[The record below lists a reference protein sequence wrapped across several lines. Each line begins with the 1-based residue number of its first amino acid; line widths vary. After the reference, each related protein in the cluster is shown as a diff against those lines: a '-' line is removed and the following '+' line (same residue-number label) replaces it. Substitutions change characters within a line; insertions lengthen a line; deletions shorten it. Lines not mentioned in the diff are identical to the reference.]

1 MLARAVYEMTGW
13 QAAPDHV
20 FQPEILF
27 GQDLSMRAYV
37 SFLLVPFLFLLAG
50 CGNLVTPDMSERG
63 AIAPILTSEEAFDD
77 QTFAKPQEARVTH
90 IDLDLTMDFDAQTIG
105 GTATLDVLAADG
117 ASEIILDSNGLRVSA
132 VTDEAGNALTFAL
145 GETVEGKGEPLNI
158 QLPAERLERDAD
170 LAEGDLAATHRIIVE
185 YVSAPEAEALQWLS
199 PEQTAG
205 GVHQFLFSQGQAIN
219 NRTWI
224 PTQDSP
230 GIRQTWEATISAP
243 EPLNVVMSG
252 VLQGDPVQEDG
263 DRRDFRFVM
272 NNAVPPYLIA
282 IAAGNIEFR
291 ELGPRS
297 GVWAEPEVIEAAA
310 QEVGDTEE
318 MIDAGIALFGDYRWG
333 RYDMIVLPPAFPY
346 GGMEN
351 PVMTFLTPTFIAGD
365 RSNNGLVAHELAHS
379 WSGNLT
385 TYSSWRDG
393 WLNEGVTSYF
403 ENRIVEAVYGKDR
416 AEQEYALSYAGLV
429 GGIND
434 VGADDPSTA
443 MRTPDAISPFAT
455 RGFAIYDKGTVF
467 LRTVENII
475 GREEFDAWL
484 TQWFD
489 THAFEPVTSEMFL
502 ADLRE
507 KLIGDDTDLE
517 DRLMLNEWVYG
528 TGLPENAWKPDAE
541 AFAEV
546 DGAVAAYAGA
556 GTLPDTDTW
565 TGWTAAEQRRFLEEL
580 PQALSSEQL
589 AALDTTLGL
598 SQTANNE
605 VLFLWLEAALRNEY
619 DPAVPQAE
627 RFLATVGRNKFVSP
641 LFTAL
646 NDTAWGKPIAQRIYA
661 ETRGSYHAY
670 TRGNVDET
678 LQYEAT

>member
-1 MLARAVYEMTGW
+1 
-13 QAAPDHV
+13 
-20 FQPEILF
+20 
-27 GQDLSMRAYV
+27 MRAFV
-37 SFLLVPFLFLLAG
+37 SFLMLPFVFLLAG
-50 CGNLVTPDMSERG
+50 CGDVVSQDTAQRG
-63 AIAPILTSEEAFDD
+63 KIAPILTSEEAFDD
-77 QTFAKPQEARVTH
+77 QTFAKPKEARVTH
-90 IDLDLTMDFDAQTIG
+90 IDLDLAMDFDAKTIG
-105 GTATLDVLAADG
+105 GTATLDVLAADE
-117 ASEIILDSNGLRVSA
+117 ADSIILDSNGLRVSA
-132 VTDEAGNALTFAL
+132 VTDEAGNALEFGL
-145 GETVEGKGEPLNI
+145 GETVEGKGEPLTI
-158 QLPAERLERDAD
+158 ELPAQKLEREAD
-170 LAEGDLAATHRIIVE
+170 LGEGDLAPTHRIVVE

-205 GVHQFLFSQGQAIN
+205 GEHPFIFSQGQAIN

-252 VLQGDPVQEDG
+252 VVQGDPKEEG
-263 DRRDFRFVM
+263 NRRDFRFVM
-272 NNAVPPYLIA
+272 NNPVPPYLIA

-403 ENRIVEAVYGKDR
+403 ENRIVEEVYGKER

-429 GGIND
+429 SGIED
-434 VGADDPSTA
+434 AGADNPATA
-443 MRTPDAISPFAT
+443 MRSPDGISPFDT
-455 RGFAIYDKGTVF
+455 KGFAIYDKGTVF

-475 GREEFDAWL
+475 GREKFDAWL

-489 THAFEPVTSEMFL
+489 SHAFEPVTSEMFL

-507 KLIGDDTDLE
+507 KLIGDDAELE
-517 DRLMLNEWVYG
+517 ERLMLNEWVYG
-528 TGLPENAWKPDAE
+528 TGLPENAWKPDDA

-546 DGAVAAYAGA
+546 DSAVAAYASDA
-556 GTLPDTDTW
+556 TLPDVDAW
-565 TGWTAAEQRRFLEEL
+565 RGWTAAEQRRFLEEL
-580 PQALSSEQL
+580 PQELSNEQL
-589 AALDTTLGL
+589 SALDTALGL
-598 SQTANNE
+598 SQTENNE
-605 VLFLWLEAALRNEY
+605 VLFLWLEAALRNEF

-627 RFLATVGRNKFVSP
+627 RFLARVGRNKFVSP
-641 LFTAL
+641 LFSAL

-661 ETRGSYHAY
+661 KTRSSYHAY
-670 TRGNVDET
+670 TRGNVDDT
-678 LQYEAT
+678 LQYEKPA

>member
-1 MLARAVYEMTGW
+1 
-13 QAAPDHV
+13 
-20 FQPEILF
+20 
-27 GQDLSMRAYV
+27 MRAYV
-37 SFLLVPFLFLLAG
+37 PFLVLPFLFLLAS
-50 CGNLVTPDMSERG
+50 CADLISQDTAQRG
-63 AIAPILTSEEAFDD
+63 KIAPILTSEQAFDD

-90 IDLDLTMDFDAQTIG
+90 IDLDLAMDFDAKTIA
-105 GTATLDVLAADG
+105 GTATLDVLAADE

-132 VTDEAGNALTFAL
+132 VADEAGNALEYTL
-145 GETVEGKGEPLNI
+145 GESVEGKGEPLTI
-158 QLPAERLERDAD
+158 ALPAQKLERGAD
-170 LAEGDLAATHRIIVE
+170 LADGELAPTHRIVVE
-185 YVSAPEAEALQWLS
+185 YVSAPDAEALQWLT
-199 PEQTAG
+199 PQQTAG
-205 GVHQFLFSQGQAIN
+205 GEHPFLFSQGQAIN

-230 GIRQTWEATISAP
+230 GIRQTWEATVSAP
-243 EPLNVVMSG
+243 QPLNVVMSG
-252 VLQGDPVQEDG
+252 VVQGEPQADGEDA
-263 DRRDFRFVM
+263 RTFRFVM

-318 MIDAGIALFGDYRWG
+318 MIDAGIALFGEYRWG

-403 ENRIVEAVYGKDR
+403 ENRIVEAVYGKPR
-416 AEQEYALSYAGLV
+416 AEQEYALSYAALV
-429 GGIND
+429 GGID
-434 VGADDPSTA
+434 EAGADNPATA
-443 MRTPDAISPFAT
+443 MRTPDTISPFDT
-455 RGFAIYDKGTVF
+455 KGFAIYDKGTVF

-475 GREEFDAWL
+475 GREKFDAWL

-489 THAFEPVTSEMFL
+489 AHAFEPVTSEMFL
-502 ADLRE
+502 ADLRA
-507 KLIGDDTDLE
+507 KLIDGDAELE
-517 DRLMLNEWVYG
+517 EQLMLDEWVYG
-528 TGLPENAWKPDAE
+528 TGLPQNAWKPDAK

-546 DGAVAAYAGA
+546 DSAVADYANEGA
-556 GTLPDTDTW
+556 LPNGDVW
-565 TGWTAAEQRRFLEEL
+565 RGWTAAEQRRFLEEL
-580 PQALSSEQL
+580 PKDLSGEQL
-589 AALDTTLGL
+589 AALDKSLGL
-598 SQTANNE
+598 SQTNNNE

-619 DPAVPQAE
+619 DPAVAQAE
-627 RFLATVGRNKFVSP
+627 GFLARVGRNKFVSP
-641 LFTAL
+641 LFSAL
-646 NDTAWGKPIAQRIYA
+646 NDTDWGKPIARRIYA
-661 ETRGSYHAY
+661 DTRSGYHSY
-670 TRGNVDET
+670 TRGNVDEM
-678 LQYEAT
+678 LQYEEPA

>member
-1 MLARAVYEMTGW
+1 M
-13 QAAPDHV
+13 
-20 FQPEILF
+20 
-27 GQDLSMRAYV
+27 
-37 SFLLVPFLFLLAG
+37 LAG
-50 CGNLVTPDMSERG
+50 CGDLFSQDTGQRG
-63 AIAPILTSEEAFDD
+63 KIAPILTSEEAFDD
-77 QTFAKPQEARVTH
+77 QTFAKPEEARVTH
-90 IDLDLTMDFDAQTIG
+90 IDLDLAIDFDAKTIG
-105 GTATLDVLAADG
+105 GKATLDILAADT
-117 ASEIILDSNGLRVSA
+117 ANEITLDSNGLVVSA
-132 VTDEAGNALTFAL
+132 VTDQAGNALSFEL
-145 GETVEGKGEPLNI
+145 GKTVEGKGEPLAI
-158 QLPAERLERDAD
+158 ELPATKLERDAEF
-170 LAEGDLAATHRIIVE
+170 AEGGLAPTHRILIE
-185 YVSAPEAEALQWLS
+185 YMSAPEADALQWLS

-205 GVHQFLFSQGQAIN
+205 GEHPFLFSQGQAIN

-230 GIRQTWEATISAP
+230 GIRQTWQASVSAP

-252 VLQGDPVQEDG
+252 VLQGDPEPEDG
-263 DRRDFRFVM
+263 NRRDFRFVM

-403 ENRIVEAVYGKDR
+403 ENRIVEAVYGKQR
-416 AEQEYALSYAGLV
+416 AEQEYALSYAGLIE
-429 GGIND
+429 GINE

-443 MRTPDAISPFAT
+443 MRTPPEISPFDT

-467 LRTVENII
+467 LRTVENIL
-475 GREEFDAWL
+475 GREKFDAWL

-489 THAFEPVTSEMFL
+489 AHAFEPVTSEMFL

-507 KLIGDDTDLE
+507 KLIGDDTELE
-517 DRLMLNEWVYG
+517 ARLMLDEWVYG
-528 TGLPENAWKPDAE
+528 TGLPTNAWKPDTE
-541 AFAEV
+541 AFADV
-546 DGAVAAYAGA
+546 DSAVAAYAKT
-556 GTLPDTDTW
+556 GTLPGLDTW
-565 TGWTAAEQRRFLEEL
+565 RAWTAAEQRRFLEEL
-580 PQALSSEQL
+580 PEKLSNEEL
-589 AALDTTLGL
+589 AALDGTLGL
-598 SQTANNE
+598 SKTGNNE

-619 DPAVPQAE
+619 EPGVAQAE

-646 NDTAWGKPIAQRIYA
+646 NETDWGKPIARRIYA
-661 ETRGSYHAY
+661 ETRSSYHAY
-670 TRGNVDET
+670 TRDSVDKA
-678 LQYEAT
+678 LQYKAPSE

>member
-1 MLARAVYEMTGW
+1 
-13 QAAPDHV
+13 
-20 FQPEILF
+20 
-27 GQDLSMRAYV
+27 MRAFIQV
-37 SFLLVPFLFLLAG
+37 LLLPCLFLIAG
-50 CGNLVTPDMSERG
+50 CGDLISSDTGTRG
-63 AIAPILTSEEAFDD
+63 PIAPILTSKEAFDD

-90 IDLDLTMDFDAQTIG
+90 LDLDLAVDFEAKTIG
-105 GTATLDVLAADG
+105 GTAVLDVLASQNAE
-117 ASEIILDSNGLRVSA
+117 EIILDSNGLRISA
-132 VTDEAGNALTFAL
+132 VTDEAGNDLAFAL
-145 GETVEGKGEPLNI
+145 GDTVEGKGEPLTI
-158 QLPAERLERDAD
+158 QLPAQTLERDAS
-170 LAEGDLAATHRIIVE
+170 LAEGELAPTHRITIE
-185 YVSAPEAEALQWLS
+185 YMSAPQAEALQWLS

-205 GVHQFLFSQGQAIN
+205 GEYPFLFSQGQAIN

-252 VLQGDPVQEDG
+252 VVQGDPQEEEG
-263 DRRDFRFVM
+263 SRRAFSFVM

-310 QEVGDTEE
+310 QEVGDTEAL
-318 MIDAGIALFGDYRWG
+318 IDAGIALFGDYRWG

-403 ENRIVEAVYGKDR
+403 ENRIVEEVYGKKR

-429 GGIND
+429 EGIENA
-434 VGADDPSTA
+434 GADNPATA
-443 MRTPDAISPFAT
+443 MRTPDEISPFAT
-455 RGFAIYDKGTVF
+455 RGFAIYDKGTIF

-475 GREEFDAWL
+475 GRETFDAWL

-489 THAFEPVTSEMFL
+489 SHAFQPVTSEMFL

-507 KLIGDDTDLE
+507 KLIKGDAELE
-517 DRLMLNEWVYG
+517 EQLMLDEWVYG
-528 TGLPENAWKPDAE
+528 TGLPANASKPDPQ

-546 DGAVAAYAGA
+546 DNAVAAYANA
-556 GTLPDTDTW
+556 GTLPEGDVW
-565 TGWTAAEQRRFLEEL
+565 RGWTAAEQRRFLEEL
-580 PQALSSEQL
+580 PDELSAEQL
-589 AALDTTLGL
+589 AALDNSLGL
-598 SQTANNE
+598 SQSANNE
-605 VLFLWLEAALRNEY
+605 VLFLWLEAALRNQY

-627 RFLATVGRNKFVSP
+627 RFLAKVGRNKFVSP

-646 NDTAWGKPIAQRIYA
+646 NDTAWGKPIAERIYA
-661 ETRGSYHAY
+661 KTRSGYHAY
-670 TRGNVDET
+670 TRSNVDAT
-678 LQYEAT
+678 LQYEEPA

>member
-1 MLARAVYEMTGW
+1 M
-13 QAAPDHV
+13 
-20 FQPEILF
+20 
-27 GQDLSMRAYV
+27 
-37 SFLLVPFLFLLAG
+37 
-50 CGNLVTPDMSERG
+50 
-63 AIAPILTSEEAFDD
+63 TSEEASDD

-90 IDLDLTMDFDAQTIG
+90 IDLNLAMDFDANTIG
-105 GTATLDVLAADG
+105 GTATLDILAAAE

-132 VTDEAGNALTFAL
+132 VTDEAGNALKFNL
-145 GETVEGKGEPLNI
+145 GETAEGKGEPLTI
-158 QLPAERLERDAD
+158 QLPAQKLERNSELTEGE
-170 LAEGDLAATHRIIVE
+170 LAPTHRIVVE
-185 YVSAPEAEALQWLS
+185 YMSAPEAEALQWLG

-205 GVHQFLFSQGQAIN
+205 GEHPFLFSQGQAIN

-252 VLQGDPVQEDG
+252 VLQGDPEAEDG
-263 DRRDFRFVM
+263 NRRDFRFVM

-310 QEVGDTEE
+310 QEVGDTEA

-403 ENRIVEAVYGKDR
+403 ENRIVEEVYGKER

-429 GGIND
+429 GGID
-434 VGADDPSTA
+434 DSGADNPATA
-443 MRTPDAISPFAT
+443 MRTPDTISPFDT
-455 RGFAIYDKGTVF
+455 SGFAIYDKGTVF

-475 GREEFDAWL
+475 GREKFDAWL

-489 THAFEPVTSEMFL
+489 SHAFEPVTSEMFL
-502 ADLRE
+502 ADLRA
-507 KLIGDDTDLE
+507 KLIGDDDELE
-517 DRLMLNEWVYG
+517 NRLMLDEWVYG
-528 TGLPENAWKPDAE
+528 TGLPENAWKPDSE

-546 DGAVAAYAGA
+546 DGAISAYAGA
-556 GTLPDTDTW
+556 GTLPDADAW
-565 TGWTAAEQRRFLEEL
+565 RGWTAAEQRRFLDEIPQEL
-580 PQALSSEQL
+580 SGEQL
-589 AALDTTLGL
+589 LALDTTLGL

-605 VLFLWLEAALRNEY
+605 VLFLWLEAALSNEY

-627 RFLATVGRNKFVSP
+627 RFLARVGRNKFVSP

-646 NDTAWGKPIAQRIYA
+646 NETDWGKPIAQRIYA
-661 ETRGSYHAY
+661 ETRSGYHAY

-678 LQYEAT
+678 LQYEAPS

>member
-1 MLARAVYEMTGW
+1 
-13 QAAPDHV
+13 
-20 FQPEILF
+20 
-27 GQDLSMRAYV
+27 MRAFV
-37 SFLLVPFLFLLAG
+37 SFLVLPFLFLLAG
-50 CGNLVTPDMSERG
+50 CGDLISQDAGKRG
-63 AIAPILTSEEAFDD
+63 AIAPILTSDEAFDD

-90 IDLDLTMDFDAQTIG
+90 IDLDLAMDFDAKTIA

-117 ASEIILDSNGLRVSA
+117 ASEIVLDSNGLRVSG
-132 VTDEAGNALTFAL
+132 VTDEAGNALSFEL
-145 GETVEGKGEPLNI
+145 GETVEGKGEPLTI
-158 QLPAERLERDAD
+158 QLPAQKLERGAD
-170 LAEGDLAATHRIIVE
+170 LAQGVLAPTHRITVE
-185 YVSAPEAEALQWLS
+185 YVSAPQAEALQWLS

-205 GVHQFLFSQGQAIN
+205 GEHPFLFSQGQAIN

-243 EPLNVVMSG
+243 EPLKVVMSG
-252 VLQGDPVQEDG
+252 VLQGDPAPKDG
-263 DRRDFRFVM
+263 NRRDFRFVM

-282 IAAGNIEFR
+282 IAAGNIEFS

-310 QEVGDTEE
+310 QEVGDTEA

-403 ENRIVEAVYGKDR
+403 ENRIVEEVYGKQR

-429 GGIND
+429 GGID
-434 VGADDPSTA
+434 DIGADSPSTA

-489 THAFEPVTSEMFL
+489 SHAFEPVTSEMFL

-507 KLIGDDTDLE
+507 KLIGDDAELE
-517 DRLMLNEWVYG
+517 NRLMLDEWVYG
-528 TGLPENAWKPDAE
+528 TGLPENAWAPDSE

-546 DGAVAAYAGA
+546 DLAVAAYAAGA
-556 GTLPDTDTW
+556 ALPDVDVW
-565 TGWTAAEQRRFLEEL
+565 SGWTAAEQRRFLEEL
-580 PQALSSEQL
+580 PQELSGEQL
-589 AALDTTLGL
+589 TALDASLGL
-598 SQTANNE
+598 SQTENNE

-619 DPAVPQAE
+619 DPAVAQAE
-627 RFLATVGRNKFVSP
+627 SFLARVGRNKFVSP
-641 LFTAL
+641 LFRAL
-646 NDTAWGKPIAQRIYA
+646 NDTQWGKPIAQRIYA
-661 ETRGSYHAY
+661 QTRSSYHAY

-678 LQYEAT
+678 LGFEEPAQTALTD

>member
-1 MLARAVYEMTGW
+1 
-13 QAAPDHV
+13 
-20 FQPEILF
+20 
-27 GQDLSMRAYV
+27 MRAYV
-37 SFLLVPFLFLLAG
+37 SFLLLPFLFLLAG
-50 CGNLVTPDMSERG
+50 CGAPASQDTGQRG
-63 AIAPILTSEEAFDD
+63 EIAPILTSAEAFDD
-77 QTFAKPQEARVTH
+77 QTFAKPVEARVTH
-90 IDLDLTMDFDAQTIG
+90 IALDLAMDFDAKTIG
-105 GTATLDVLAADG
+105 GTAILDILAADE

-132 VTDEAGNALTFAL
+132 VNDQAGNAVTFEI
-145 GETVEGKGEPLNI
+145 GERVEGKGEPLTI
-158 QLPAERLERDAD
+158 QLPAQKLERGAD
-170 LAEGDLAATHRIIVE
+170 LAEGELAPTHRIVVE

-199 PEQTAG
+199 PKQTAG
-205 GVHQFLFSQGQAIN
+205 GEYPFIFSQGQAIN

-252 VLQGDPVQEDG
+252 VLQGDPEQEDG
-263 DRRDFRFVM
+263 NRRDFRFVM

-393 WLNEGVTSYF
+393 WLNEGITSYF
-403 ENRIVEAVYGKDR
+403 ENRIVEEVYGKAR

-429 GGIND
+429 GGIED
-434 VGADDPSTA
+434 AGADNPATA
-443 MRTPDAISPFAT
+443 MRTPNEISPFET
-455 RGFAIYDKGTVF
+455 KGFAIYDKGTVF

-475 GREEFDAWL
+475 GREKFDAWL

-489 THAFEPVTSEMFL
+489 AHAFEPVTSEMFL
-502 ADLRE
+502 ADLRA
-507 KLIGDDTDLE
+507 KLIGDDAELE
-517 DRLMLNEWVYG
+517 NRLMLDEWVYS
-528 TGLPENAWKPDAE
+528 TGLPENAWKPDGE
-541 AFAEV
+541 AFAQV
-546 DGAVAAYAGA
+546 DGAVAAYATE
-556 GTLPDTDTW
+556 GTLPDVDAW
-565 TGWTAAEQRRFLEEL
+565 SDWTAAEQRRFLEEL
-580 PQALSSEQL
+580 PQELAEEQL
-589 AALDTTLGL
+589 AALDATLGL
-598 SQTANNE
+598 SKTANNE
-605 VLFLWLEAALRNEY
+605 VLFLWLETALRNEY

-627 RFLATVGRNKFVSP
+627 RFLARVGRNKFVSP
-641 LFTAL
+641 LFVAL
-646 NDTAWGKPIAQRIYA
+646 NETDWGKPIAQRIYA
-661 ETRGSYHAY
+661 ETRSSYHAY
-670 TRGNVDET
+670 TRSNVDEA
-678 LQYEAT
+678 LRYEVPAEPIL

>member
-1 MLARAVYEMTGW
+1 
-13 QAAPDHV
+13 
-20 FQPEILF
+20 
-27 GQDLSMRAYV
+27 MRAYV
-37 SFLLVPFLFLLAG
+37 SFLALPLLLLFAG
-50 CGNLVTPDMSERG
+50 CAGLISQDADQRG
-63 AIAPILTSEEAFDD
+63 KIAPILTSEEAFDD

-90 IDLDLTMDFDAQTIG
+90 VSLNLAMDFDAKTIG
-105 GTATLDVLAADG
+105 GTATLDVLAVDG
-117 ASEIILDSNGLRVSA
+117 ANQIILDSNGLQVSA
-132 VTDEAGNALTFAL
+132 VTDQFGNALEFNL
-145 GETVEGKGEPLNI
+145 GETVEGKGEPLTI
-158 QLPAERLERDAD
+158 QLPVQKLERDTD
-170 LAEGDLAATHRIIVE
+170 LAEGELVATHQIVIE

-205 GVHQFLFSQGQAIN
+205 GEYPFLFSQGQAIN

-230 GIRQTWEATISAP
+230 GIRQTWDATISAP
-243 EPLNVVMSG
+243 QPLNVVMSG
-252 VLQGDPVQEDG
+252 VLQGDPEPEG
-263 DRRDFRFVM
+263 DNRRDFRFVM

-310 QEVGDTEE
+310 QEVGDTEA
-318 MIDAGIALFGDYRWG
+318 MIDAGSALFGDYRWG

-403 ENRIVEAVYGKDR
+403 ENRIVEEVYGKDR

-434 VGADDPSTA
+434 VGADNPNTA
-443 MRTPDAISPFAT
+443 MRTPSEISPFDT
-455 RGFAIYDKGTVF
+455 KGFAIYDKGTVF

-475 GREEFDAWL
+475 GREKFDVWL

-507 KLIGDDTDLE
+507 KLIGENAELE
-517 DRLMLNEWVYG
+517 SQLMLDEWVYG
-528 TGLPENAWKPDAE
+528 TGLPQNAWKPDSQ

-546 DGAVAAYAGA
+546 DSAVEAYANDA
-556 GTLPDTDTW
+556 TLPNVDLW
-565 TGWTAAEQRRFLEEL
+565 REWTAAEQRRFLEEL
-580 PQALSSEQL
+580 PQDLSREQL
-589 AALDTTLGL
+589 AALDASLAL
-598 SQTANNE
+598 SQTDNNE

-627 RFLATVGRNKFVSP
+627 RFLARVGRNKFVSP
-641 LFTAL
+641 LFSAL
-646 NDTAWGKPIAQRIYA
+646 NETAWGKPIAQRIYA
-661 ETRGSYHAY
+661 KTRSSYHAY
-670 TRGNVDET
+670 TRGNVDKM
-678 LQYEAT
+678 LQYEGSAATLR

>member
-1 MLARAVYEMTGW
+1 
-13 QAAPDHV
+13 
-20 FQPEILF
+20 
-27 GQDLSMRAYV
+27 MRAYV
-37 SFLLVPFLFLLAG
+37 SFLVLPFLLLLAG
-50 CGNLVTPDMSERG
+50 CGDLISQDTGQRG
-63 AIAPILTSEEAFDD
+63 KIAPILTSEEAFDD
-77 QTFAKPQEARVTH
+77 QTFAQPQEARVTH
-90 IDLDLTMDFDAQTIG
+90 INLDLAMDFEAKTIG
-105 GTATLDVLAADG
+105 GTATLDVLAADE
-117 ASEIILDSNGLRVSA
+117 ADKIILDSNGLRVSA
-132 VTDEAGNALTFAL
+132 VTDEAGNALSFEL
-145 GETVEGKGEPLNI
+145 GDTVEGKGEPLTI
-158 QLPAERLERDAD
+158 ELSTQKLERGAD
-170 LAEGDLAATHRIIVE
+170 FAQGELAPTHRIVVE
-185 YVSAPEAEALQWLS
+185 YVSASEAEALQWLS

-205 GVHQFLFSQGQAIN
+205 GEHPFIFSQGQAIN

-252 VLQGDPVQEDG
+252 VVQGDPQEEDG
-263 DRRDFRFVM
+263 DRRDFRFAM
-272 NNAVPPYLIA
+272 NNPVPPYLIA

-403 ENRIVEAVYGKDR
+403 ESRIVEEVYGKDR

-429 GGIND
+429 GGIED
-434 VGADDPSTA
+434 AGADNPATA
-443 MRTPDAISPFAT
+443 MRTPDEISPFDT
-455 RGFAIYDKGTVF
+455 KGFAIYDKGTVF

-475 GREEFDAWL
+475 GREKFDAWL

-502 ADLRE
+502 ADLRD

-517 DRLMLNEWVYG
+517 NRLMLNEWVYG
-528 TGLPENAWKPDAE
+528 TGLPENAWTPDTA

-546 DGAVAAYAGA
+546 DGAVAAYASDA
-556 GTLPDTDTW
+556 TLPDVDAW
-565 TGWTAAEQRRFLEEL
+565 RGWTAAEQRRFLEEL
-580 PQALSSEQL
+580 PQEMSAEQL
-589 AALDTTLGL
+589 SALDTTLGL
-598 SQTANNE
+598 SQTDNNE
-605 VLFLWLEAALRNEY
+605 VLFLWLEAALRNQY

-627 RFLATVGRNKFVSP
+627 RFLAKVGRNKFVSP

-646 NDTAWGKPIAQRIYA
+646 GQTDWGKPIAQRIYA
-661 ETRGSYHAY
+661 ETRSSYHAY

-678 LQYEAT
+678 LQYEVFAEPVL

>member
-1 MLARAVYEMTGW
+1 
-13 QAAPDHV
+13 
-20 FQPEILF
+20 
-27 GQDLSMRAYV
+27 MRAYV
-37 SFLLVPFLFLLAG
+37 SFLVLPFLILLAG
-50 CGNLVTPDMSERG
+50 CGDLVSQDTGQRG
-63 AIAPILTSEEAFDD
+63 AIAPILTSAEAFDD

-90 IDLDLTMDFDAQTIG
+90 IDLDLAMDFDAKTIG
-105 GTATLDVLAADG
+105 GTATLDVLAADE

-132 VTDEAGNALTFAL
+132 VNDQVGNALEFGL
-145 GETVEGKGEPLNI
+145 GETVEGKGEPLTI
-158 QLPAERLERDAD
+158 QLPAQKLERGAD
-170 LAEGDLAATHRIIVE
+170 LAEGELAPTHRIVVE
-185 YVSAPEAEALQWLS
+185 YVSAPEAEALQWLT
-199 PEQTAG
+199 PQQTAG
-205 GVHQFLFSQGQAIN
+205 GEHPFLFSQGQAIN

-230 GIRQTWEATISAP
+230 GIRQTWEASISAP

-252 VLQGDPVQEDG
+252 VLQGDPEPEDG
-263 DRRDFRFVM
+263 NRRDFRFVM

-403 ENRIVEAVYGKDR
+403 ESRITEAVYGKDR
-416 AEQEYALSYAGLV
+416 AEQEYALSYAALV

-434 VGADDPSTA
+434 AGADNPATA
-443 MRTPDAISPFAT
+443 MRSPDAISPFDT
-455 RGFAIYDKGTVF
+455 EGFAIYDKGTVF

-475 GREEFDAWL
+475 GREKFDAWL

-489 THAFEPVTSEMFL
+489 AHAFQPVTSEMFL

-507 KLIGDDTDLE
+507 KLIAGDAELE
-517 DRLMLNEWVYG
+517 EQLMLDQWVYG
-528 TGLPENAWKPDAE
+528 TGLPQNAWKPDAR
-541 AFAEV
+541 AFADV
-546 DGAVAAYAGA
+546 DTAVAVYASDGV
-556 GTLPDTDTW
+556 LPSVDVW
-565 TGWTAAEQRRFLEEL
+565 RGWTAAEQRRFLEEL
-580 PQALSSEQL
+580 PQELSSEQL
-589 AALDTTLGL
+589 AALDSTLGL
-598 SQTANNE
+598 SQTDNNE

-619 DPAVPQAE
+619 EPAAAQAE
-627 RFLATVGRNKFVSP
+627 RFLARVGRNKFVSP
-641 LFTAL
+641 LFAAL
-646 NDTAWGKPIAQRIYA
+646 NETDWGRPIAQRIYA
-661 ETRGSYHAY
+661 ETRSSYHAY

-678 LQYEAT
+678 LQYEAPS

>member
-1 MLARAVYEMTGW
+1 
-13 QAAPDHV
+13 
-20 FQPEILF
+20 
-27 GQDLSMRAYV
+27 MRVYV
-37 SFLLVPFLFLLAG
+37 SLLLAPMLLLLTG
-50 CGNLVTPDMSERG
+50 CADLVSQDSGQRG
-63 AIAPILTSEEAFDD
+63 AIAPILSSQEAFDD

-90 IDLDLTMDFDAQTIG
+90 IGLDLAMDFEAKTIG

-132 VTDEAGNALTFAL
+132 VTDEAGKGLEFTL
-145 GETVEGKGEPLNI
+145 GESVKGKGEPLTI
-158 QLPAERLERDAD
+158 ALPAEQLERSAD
-170 LAEGDLAATHRIIVE
+170 LAEGALAPTHRIVVE
-185 YVSAPEAEALQWLS
+185 YASAPEAEALQWLT

-205 GVHQFLFSQGQAIN
+205 GEHPFLFSQGQAIN

-243 EPLNVVMSG
+243 QPLNVVMSG
-252 VLQGDPVQEDG
+252 VVQGEPQADG
-263 DRRDFRFVM
+263 ADARSFRFVM

-297 GVWAEPEVIEAAA
+297 GVWAEPQVIEAAA

-403 ENRIVEAVYGKDR
+403 ENRIVEEVYGKAR

-429 GGIND
+429 GGIEN
-434 VGADDPSTA
+434 VGADNPATA
-443 MRTPDAISPFAT
+443 MRTPDSISPFDT
-455 RGFAIYDKGTVF
+455 SGFAIYDKGTVF

-475 GREEFDAWL
+475 GRKKFDAWL

-489 THAFEPVTSEMFL
+489 AHAFEPVTSEMFL

-507 KLIGDDTDLE
+507 KLIAGDAELE
-517 DRLMLNEWVYG
+517 EQLMLDEWVYG
-528 TGLPENAWKPDAE
+528 TGLPDNAWKPDAKV
-541 AFAEV
+541 FANV
-546 DGAVAAYAGA
+546 DNAVAAYESEGA
-556 GTLPDTDTW
+556 LPNVDAW
-565 TGWTAAEQRRFLEEL
+565 GGWTAAEQRRFLEEL
-580 PQALSSEQL
+580 PQDLSGEQL
-589 AALDTTLGL
+589 AALDSTLGL
-598 SQTANNE
+598 SQTGNNE

-619 DPAVPQAE
+619 DPAVAQAE
-627 RFLATVGRNKFVSP
+627 AFLATVGRNKFVSP
-641 LFTAL
+641 LFSAL
-646 NDTAWGKPIAQRIYA
+646 NETNWGKPIAQRIYA
-661 ETRGSYHAY
+661 KTRGTYHAY

-678 LQYEAT
+678 LQYEAPEGTV

>member
-1 MLARAVYEMTGW
+1 
-13 QAAPDHV
+13 
-20 FQPEILF
+20 
-27 GQDLSMRAYV
+27 MRAFV
-37 SFLLVPFLFLLAG
+37 SFLVLPFVFLLAG
-50 CGNLVTPDMSERG
+50 CGDLVSQDTGQRG
-63 AIAPILTSEEAFDD
+63 KIAPILTSEEAFDD

-90 IDLDLTMDFDAQTIG
+90 IDLDLAMDFDAMTIG
-105 GTATLDVLAADG
+105 GKATLDVLAADEVD
-117 ASEIILDSNGLRVSA
+117 SIILDSNGLRVSS
-132 VTDEAGNALTFAL
+132 VTDEAGNALEFGL
-145 GETVEGKGEPLNI
+145 GENVEGKGEPLTI
-158 QLPAERLERDAD
+158 ELPAQKLEREAG
-170 LAEGDLAATHRIIVE
+170 LAEGELSPTHRIVVE
-185 YVSAPEAEALQWLS
+185 YVSPPEAEALQWLS

-205 GVHQFLFSQGQAIN
+205 GEHPFIFSQGQAIN

-252 VLQGDPVQEDG
+252 VVQGDPQEEDG
-263 DRRDFRFVM
+263 NRRDFRFVM
-272 NNAVPPYLIA
+272 NNPVPPYLIA

-403 ENRIVEAVYGKDR
+403 ENRIVEEVYGKER

-429 GGIND
+429 GGIED
-434 VGADDPSTA
+434 AGADNPGTS
-443 MRTPDAISPFAT
+443 MRTPDEISPFET

-475 GREEFDAWL
+475 GREKFDAWL

-489 THAFEPVTSEMFL
+489 SHAFEPVTSEMFL

-507 KLIGDDTDLE
+507 KLIGDDAELE
-517 DRLMLNEWVYG
+517 NRLMLNEWVYG
-528 TGLPENAWKPDAE
+528 TGLPENASKPDAA

-546 DGAVAAYAGA
+546 DGAVTAYASDA
-556 GTLPDTDTW
+556 TLPDVDAW
-565 TGWTAAEQRRFLEEL
+565 RGWTAAEQRRFLEEL
-580 PQALSSEQL
+580 PQELSAEQL
-589 AALDTTLGL
+589 SALDTTLGL
-598 SQTANNE
+598 SQTDNNE
-605 VLFLWLEAALRNEY
+605 VLFLWLEAALRNQY

-627 RFLATVGRNKFVSP
+627 RFLARVGRNKFVSP
-641 LFTAL
+641 LFSAL
-646 NDTAWGKPIAQRIYA
+646 NDTDWGKPIARRIYA
-661 ETRGSYHAY
+661 ETRSSYHAY

-678 LQYEAT
+678 LRYEVPAVPAL

>member
-1 MLARAVYEMTGW
+1 
-13 QAAPDHV
+13 
-20 FQPEILF
+20 
-27 GQDLSMRAYV
+27 MRATV
-37 SFLLVPFLFLLAG
+37 SLLLLPFVLLLAG
-50 CGNLVTPDMSERG
+50 CAELMSPDTGKRG
-63 AIAPILTSEEAFDD
+63 PIAPILTSEEAFDD
-77 QTFAKPQEARVTH
+77 QTFAKPAEARVTH
-90 IDLDLTMDFDAQTIG
+90 LDLDLAVDFDAKTIG
-105 GTATLDVLAADG
+105 GTAVLDVLAAD
-117 ASEIILDSNGLRVSA
+117 AAQEIILDSNGLRISA
-132 VTDEAGNALTFAL
+132 VTDEEGNALPFEL
-145 GETVEGKGEPLNI
+145 GDTVEGKGEPLTI
-158 QLPAERLERDAD
+158 GLPAQTLERGAD
-170 LAEGDLAATHRIIVE
+170 LAEGELAPTHRIVIE
-185 YVSAPEAEALQWLS
+185 YLSAPEAEALQWLS

-205 GVHQFLFSQGQAIN
+205 GEYPFLFSQGQAIN

-252 VLQGDPVQEDG
+252 VVQGDPQAEDG
-263 DRRDFRFVM
+263 AEDENRREFSFVM

-403 ENRIVEAVYGKDR
+403 ENRIVEEVYGKQR

-429 GGIND
+429 EGIENA
-434 VGADDPSTA
+434 GADNPATA
-443 MRTPDAISPFAT
+443 MRTPDEISPFAT

-475 GREEFDAWL
+475 GREPFDAWL

-489 THAFEPVTSEMFL
+489 THAFQPVTSEMFL
-502 ADLRE
+502 NDLRE
-507 KLIGDDTDLE
+507 KLIKGDAGLE
-517 DRLMLNEWVYG
+517 EQLMLDEWVYG
-528 TGLPENAWKPDAE
+528 TGLPENAWKPDPE
-541 AFAEV
+541 AFAQV
-546 DGAVAAYAGA
+546 DDAVSAYANA
-556 GTLPDTDTW
+556 GTLPDGDVW
-565 TGWTAAEQRRFLEEL
+565 RGWTAAEQRRFLEEL
-580 PQALSSEQL
+580 PEELSEEQL
-589 AALDTTLGL
+589 AALDNSLGL

-627 RFLATVGRNKFVSP
+627 RFLARVGRNKFVSP

-646 NDTAWGKPIAQRIYA
+646 NNTDWGKPIAQRIYA
-661 ETRGSYHAY
+661 QTRGGYHAY
-670 TRGNVDET
+670 TRSNVDAT
-678 LQYEAT
+678 LQYEEPA

>member
-1 MLARAVYEMTGW
+1 
-13 QAAPDHV
+13 
-20 FQPEILF
+20 
-27 GQDLSMRAYV
+27 MRIYV
-37 SFLLVPFLFLLAG
+37 SFLVVPFLILLVGCDGLVSQDMAG
-50 CGNLVTPDMSERG
+50 RG
-63 AIAPILTSEEAFDD
+63 EIAPILTSEEAFDD

-90 IDLDLTMDFDAQTIG
+90 IDLDLAMDFDAKSIG
-105 GTATLDVLAADG
+105 GTATLDVLAADE
-117 ASEIILDSNGLRVSA
+117 ANEIILDSNGLRVSA
-132 VTDEAGNALTFAL
+132 VADEAGNALEFDL
-145 GETVEGKGEPLNI
+145 GEAVEDKGEPLTI
-158 QLPAERLERDAD
+158 QLPTQKLERDAE
-170 LAEGDLAATHRIIVE
+170 LAEGELAPTHRIVVE
-185 YVSAPEAEALQWLS
+185 YMSAPEAEALQWLG

-205 GVHQFLFSQGQAIN
+205 GAHPFVFSQGQAIN

-252 VLQGDPVQEDG
+252 VIQGDPEPEG
-263 DRRDFRFVM
+263 ENRRDFRFVM
-272 NNAVPPYLIA
+272 NNPVPPYLIA

-291 ELGPRS
+291 ELGSRS

-318 MIDAGIALFGDYRWG
+318 MIDAGIALFGEYRWG
-333 RYDMIVLPPAFPY
+333 RYDMIILPPAFPY

-416 AEQEYALSYAGLV
+416 AEQEYALGYASLV
-429 GGIND
+429 NGINEA
-434 VGADDPSTA
+434 GADNPATA
-443 MRTPDAISPFAT
+443 MRTPDAISPFDT
-455 RGFAIYDKGTVF
+455 KSVAIYDKGTVF

-475 GREEFDAWL
+475 GREKFDTWL

-489 THAFEPVTSEMFL
+489 SHAFEPVTSEMFL
-502 ADLRE
+502 ADLRK
-507 KLIGDDTDLE
+507 KLIGDDAELE
-517 DRLMLNEWVYG
+517 KRLMLDEWVYG
-528 TGLPENAWKPDAE
+528 TGLPENAWKPDAQ
-541 AFAEV
+541 AFAAV
-546 DGAVAAYAGA
+546 DSAVAAYASGE
-556 GTLPDTDTW
+556 TLPGVDSWRD
-565 TGWTAAEQRRFLEEL
+565 WTAAEQRRFLEEL
-580 PQALSSEQL
+580 PKDLSSEQL
-589 AALDTTLGL
+589 AALDSTLGL
-598 SQTANNE
+598 SKTGNNE

-619 DPAVPQAE
+619 DPAVEQAE
-627 RFLATVGRNKFVSP
+627 SFLAKVGRNKFVSP

-646 NDTAWGKPIAQRIYA
+646 NETDWGKPIAQRIYA
-661 ETRGSYHAY
+661 KTRSSYHAY

-678 LQYEAT
+678 LQYEVSAGEALSE

>member
-1 MLARAVYEMTGW
+1 
-13 QAAPDHV
+13 
-20 FQPEILF
+20 
-27 GQDLSMRAYV
+27 MRAYI
-37 SFLLVPFLFLLAG
+37 SFLILPFLFLLAG
-50 CGNLVTPDMSERG
+50 CDGLFSQDAGQRG
-63 AIAPILTSEEAFDD
+63 EIAPILTSEQAFDD

-90 IDLDLTMDFDAQTIG
+90 VSLDLAMDFDAKTIG
-105 GTATLDVLAADG
+105 GTATLDILASDQG
-117 ASEIILDSNGLRVSA
+117 GEITLDSNGLRVYG
-132 VTDEAGNALTFAL
+132 VTDQTGNALAFEF
-145 GETVEGKGEPLNI
+145 GETVEGKGEPLLI
-158 QLPAERLERDAD
+158 QLPTQELPRGDD
-170 LAEGDLAATHRIIVE
+170 LADGDLAPTHRIVVE
-185 YVSAPEAEALQWLS
+185 YISAPEAEALQWLS

-205 GVHQFLFSQGQAIN
+205 GEHPFLFSQGQAIN

-230 GIRQTWEATISAP
+230 GIRQTWDATISAP
-243 EPLNVVMSG
+243 EPLSVVMSG
-252 VLQGDPVQEDG
+252 VLQVDPEEADG
-263 DRRDFRFVM
+263 NRRNFRFEM

-291 ELGPRS
+291 ELGARS
-297 GVWAEPEVIEAAA
+297 GVWAEPEFIDAAA

-365 RSNNGLVAHELAHS
+365 RSNNGLIAHELAHS

-403 ENRIVEAVYGKDR
+403 ENRIVEAVYGKER

-429 GGIND
+429 GGINEA
-434 VGADDPSTA
+434 GADNPATA
-443 MRTPDAISPFAT
+443 MRTPGSISPFDT
-455 RGFAIYDKGTVF
+455 KGFAIYDKGTVF

-475 GREEFDAWL
+475 GRQKFDAWL

-489 THAFEPVTSEMFL
+489 AHAFEPVTSEMFL

-507 KLIGDDTDLE
+507 KLIGDDANLE
-517 DRLMLNEWVYG
+517 ASLMLDEWVYG
-528 TGLPENAWKPDAE
+528 TGLPENAWKPDAQ
-541 AFAEV
+541 AFAKV

-556 GTLPDTDTW
+556 GTLPNADAW
-565 TGWTAAEQRRFLEEL
+565 RGWTAAEQRRFLEEL
-580 PQALSSEQL
+580 PRELSGEQL
-589 AALDTTLGL
+589 ASLDTTLGL

-605 VLFLWLEAALRNEY
+605 VLFLWLEAALRNQY
-619 DPAVPQAE
+619 DPAIPQAE
-627 RFLATVGRNKFVSP
+627 RFLARVGRNKFVSP

-646 NDTAWGKPIAQRIYA
+646 NETDWGQPIAQRIYA
-661 ETRGSYHAY
+661 ETRSSYHAY

-678 LQYEAT
+678 LQYEEPA

>member
-1 MLARAVYEMTGW
+1 
-13 QAAPDHV
+13 
-20 FQPEILF
+20 
-27 GQDLSMRAYV
+27 MRAFV
-37 SFLLVPFLFLLAG
+37 SFLVLPFVFILAG
-50 CGNLVTPDMSERG
+50 CGDLVSQDTGERG
-63 AIAPILTSEEAFDD
+63 KIAPILTSEEAFDD

-90 IDLDLTMDFDAQTIG
+90 IDLDLAMDFDAKTIG
-105 GTATLDVLAADG
+105 GTATLDVLAADE
-117 ASEIILDSNGLRVSA
+117 ADSIILDSNGLRVSS
-132 VTDEAGNALTFAL
+132 VTDEAGNALEFGL
-145 GETVEGKGEPLNI
+145 GETVEGKGEPLTI
-158 QLPAERLERDAD
+158 ELPAQKLEREAD
-170 LAEGDLAATHRIIVE
+170 LAEGDLAATHRIVVE

-205 GVHQFLFSQGQAIN
+205 GEHPFIFSQGQAIN

-252 VLQGDPVQEDG
+252 VVQGDPQEEDG
-263 DRRDFRFVM
+263 NRRDFRFVM
-272 NNAVPPYLIA
+272 NNPVPPYLIA

-403 ENRIVEAVYGKDR
+403 ENRIVEEVYGKDR

-429 GGIND
+429 GGIED
-434 VGADDPSTA
+434 AGANNPGTA
-443 MRTPDAISPFAT
+443 MRTPDEISPFET

-475 GREEFDAWL
+475 GREKFDAWL

-489 THAFEPVTSEMFL
+489 AHAFEPVTSEMFL

-507 KLIGDDTDLE
+507 KLIGDDAELE
-517 DRLMLNEWVYG
+517 ERLMLNEWVYG
-528 TGLPENAWKPDAE
+528 TGLPENAWKPDEA

-546 DGAVAAYAGA
+546 DGAVAAYASDA
-556 GTLPDTDTW
+556 MLPDVDAW
-565 TGWTAAEQRRFLEEL
+565 RGWTAAEQRRFLEEL
-580 PQALSSEQL
+580 PQELSAEQL
-589 AALDTTLGL
+589 SALDTNLGL
-598 SQTANNE
+598 SQTDNNE
-605 VLFLWLEAALRNEY
+605 VLFLWLEAALRNQY

-627 RFLATVGRNKFVSP
+627 RFLARVGRNKFVSP

-646 NDTAWGKPIAQRIYA
+646 NDTDWGKPIAQRIYA
-661 ETRGSYHAY
+661 ETRSSYHAY

-678 LQYEAT
+678 LQYEAL

>member
-1 MLARAVYEMTGW
+1 
-13 QAAPDHV
+13 
-20 FQPEILF
+20 
-27 GQDLSMRAYV
+27 MRAYV
-37 SFLLVPFLFLLAG
+37 SFLVLPFLLLLAG
-50 CGNLVTPDMSERG
+50 CGDMVSQDTGQRG
-63 AIAPILTSEEAFDD
+63 AIAPILTSAEAFDD
-77 QTFAKPQEARVTH
+77 QTFADLQEARVTH
-90 IDLDLTMDFDAQTIG
+90 IDLDLAMDFDAKTIG
-105 GTATLDVLAADG
+105 GTATLDILAADE

-132 VTDEAGNALTFAL
+132 VTDEAGDALEFAL
-145 GETVEGKGEPLNI
+145 GEQVEGKGEPLTI
-158 QLPAERLERDAD
+158 QLPAQKLERDAD
-170 LAEGDLAATHRIIVE
+170 LAEGALAPTHRIVVS
-185 YVSAPEAEALQWLS
+185 YLSAPSAEALQWLS

-205 GVHQFLFSQGQAIN
+205 GEYPFLFSQGQAIN

-252 VLQGDPVQEDG
+252 VVQGDPQAEG
-263 DRRDFRFVM
+263 ENRRDFRFVM
-272 NNAVPPYLIA
+272 NNPVPPYLIA

-318 MIDAGIALFGDYRWG
+318 MIDAGIALFGEYRWG

-403 ENRIVEAVYGKDR
+403 ENRIVEEVYGKER
-416 AEQEYALSYAGLV
+416 AEQEYALSYADLV

-434 VGADDPSTA
+434 VGADNPATA
-443 MRTPDAISPFAT
+443 MRTPDEISPFDT
-455 RGFAIYDKGTVF
+455 RGFAIYEKGTVF

-475 GREEFDAWL
+475 GREKFDAWL
-484 TQWFD
+484 TQWFN

-507 KLIGDDTDLE
+507 KLIGNDADLE
-517 DRLMLNEWVYG
+517 SRLMLDEWVYG
-528 TGLPENAWKPDAE
+528 TGLPENAWKPDPQ

-546 DGAVAAYAGA
+546 DSAVAAYANA
-556 GTLPDTDTW
+556 GTLPDVDAW
-565 TGWTAAEQRRFLEEL
+565 RDWTAAEQRRFLEEL
-580 PQALSSEQL
+580 PQGLSGEQL
-589 AALDTTLGL
+589 ATLDTTLGL
-598 SQTANNE
+598 SQTDNIE

-619 DPAVPQAE
+619 APAVPQAE
-627 RFLATVGRNKFVSP
+627 RFLARVGRNKFVSP
-641 LFTAL
+641 LFKAL
-646 NDTAWGKPIAQRIYA
+646 NETDWGQPIAQRIYA
-661 ETRGSYHAY
+661 ETRSSYHAY
-670 TRGNVDET
+670 TSGNVDET
-678 LQYEAT
+678 LQYEAPSETVLSD